1 MNRHEVM
8 SIPSGLPRISVCTIT
23 QGQVTQTVTTK
34 SREWVQKVSKARD
47 YIQEAT
53 STRQNKKHDE
63 VYGIENA

>member
-1 MNRHEVM
+1 MSRHEVM
-8 SIPSGLPRISVCTIT
+8 SLPHGLSRISVYTLT
-23 QGQVTQTVTTK
+23 KGQVTQTVTTK
-34 SREWVQKVSKARD
+34 STEWVQKASKARD